1 MTPETLSSAAAR
13 GIPVSFESVIKRY
26 GKHTVLDKLSFRVE
40 AGERVVLIGPSG
52 SGKTTVLRCIMGFE
66 PIDEGTIHVGSER
79 IDPPAAGLMAHR
91 RSQAQLRA
99 VRAHVGMVFQQFNL
113 FPHLTV
119 RQNITLG
126 PRRSHSETR
135 AKSDE
140 LARSLLSQVGLA
152 DKIDSYPRQLSGG
165 QQQRVA
171 IVRALA
177 MHPSV
182 MLFDEVTSALD
193 PETVGD
199 VLRLIR
205 QLTEASTMTML
216 LVTHEMG
223 FAAQVADRVVFM
235 ENGCIVE
242 QGPPEQI
249 FGAPREERTEQFLMR
264 LEDRGVPR

>member
-1 MTPETLSSAAAR
+1 MSTTLSTAASS
-13 GIPVSFESVIKRY
+13 GVPVTFEGVTKAY
-26 GKHTVLDKLSFRVE
+26 GQHTVLDQLSFEVQ

-52 SGKTTVLRCIMGFE
+52 SGKTTVLRCMMGFE
-66 PIDEGTIHVGSER
+66 SINSGAIHVGDAS
-79 IDPPAAGLMAHR
+79 IVPADGGRAAHRAARAGLFAA
-91 RSQAQLRA
+91 RSQ
-99 VRAHVGMVFQQFNL
+99 VGMVFQQFNL

-119 RQNITLG
+119 LRNITIG
-126 PRRSHSETR
+126 PRRTGGQSRLAAE
-135 AKSDE
+135 D
-140 LARSLLSQVGLA
+140 LARSLLDQVGLGSKVDA
-152 DKIDSYPRQLSGG
+152 YPRQLSGG

-171 IVRALA
+171 IARALA

-205 QLTEASTMTML
+205 KLTETSTMTML
-216 LVTHEMG
+216 LVTHEME

-235 ENGCIVE
+235 EGGLIVE

-249 FGAPREERTEQFLMR
+249 FGSPREERTVRFLSR
-264 LEDRGVPR
+264 LEDKGA